1 MTTWFSVLCLLVTPR
16 YICANGV
23 KQLVLSVCP
32 SVRHRKVFITG
43 DLESTTTSKREDND
57 EIRRI
62 LADVYL
68 IEYKYFPLFSGHP
81 PHSLLGRDIRI
92 QIRHGNARHSEDSFT
107 KTESEGSTILA
118 IATANLCMSVPL
130 GTGQR
135 AHAYIM
141 RLLFNE
147 YRACLELLEAA
158 VYLCNSVSY
167 CRHAP

>member
-1 MTTWFSVLCLLVTPR
+1 MDNIVHIIHGISNWF
-16 YICANGV
+16 
-23 KQLVLSVCP
+23 CP

-43 DLESTTTSKREDND
+43 NSESTMTSKREDND
-57 EIRRI
+57 EIRHI

-68 IEYKYFPLFSGHP
+68 IEHKYFSDYQYHP

-92 QIRHGNARHSEDSFT
+92 QIRHGNARHDHSEDSFT

-158 VYLCNSVSY
+158 VYYVTLYPTAGMLHS
-167 CRHAP
+167 R